1 LIVVDGDRHRAG
13 LGDLAVQDGKV
24 RGAVFGVEA
33 GVGTGGPGDCGH
45 VAAQVFAS
53 HLDRGDLA
61 IFQGLGLDLGDGW
74 ACATTA
80 AGAHACIRYG
90 LVHAYLMGGHCC
102 DWVIDRNILPNGL
115 PIAPGSPS
123 PNQSHASAPGVC
135 FTILTRQALASAST
149 SSAVTISPAL
159 AASIP
164 ACTSRRIQAS

>member
-1 LIVVDGDRHRAG
+1 MIVVDGDRHRAG

-74 ACATTA
+74 ACATA
-80 AGAHACIRYG
+80 AATGDQAHAEATDQGEWLQGSAAIRFHMSN
-90 LVHAYLMGGHCC
+90 V
-102 DWVIDRNILPNGL
+102 
-115 PIAPGSPS
+115 
-123 PNQSHASAPGVC
+123 
-135 FTILTRQALASAST
+135 ALALVEYA
-149 SSAVTISPAL
+149 
-159 AASIP
+159 
-164 ACTSRRIQAS
+164 